1 MNKITIRELEKRLMA
16 AEKNS
21 YKNEEKNFDN
31 LLKELTS
38 KNKREIS
45 DLQKE
50 MHNLNNK
57 IVTKVFFSCPRPF
70 VTVLESS
77 MQTFVIFVGN

>member
-1 MNKITIRELEKRLMA
+1 MNKITIKELEKRLIA

-21 YKNEEKNFDN
+21 YVNEEKNFDN

-50 MHNLNNK
+50 IRNLNHK
-57 IVTKVFFSCPRPF
+57 IVTKVFFSFRPF
-70 VTVLESS
+70 VTVFECL
-77 MQTFVIFVGN
+77 I

>member
-1 MNKITIRELEKRLMA
+1 MEMNKITIRELENRLLA

-45 DLQKE
+45 DLQRE
-50 MHNLNNK
+50 IHILNNK
-57 IVTKVFFSCPRPF
+57 IVTKVVFSNFSRPF
-70 VTVLESS
+70 VT
-77 MQTFVIFVGN
+77 TRRF